1 MTPFGRAKSTLELLQ
16 ALAKEPRRTLTL
28 LNRLPFALRGLLLA
42 DDWATTMRP
51 ASNGELESG
60 GALRAHFD
68 AHREGPGIW
77 KWLHY
82 FDIYERHLKRFV
94 GREVRILEVG
104 VYSGGSLDMWHAY
117 FGPHCHVYGVDI
129 EPACVAYAKERT
141 HVLIGDQADRS
152 FWRRVREEVPRFDIV
167 IDDGGHEPEQQI
179 VTLEELVPHMNP
191 GGVYLCEDIV
201 GHNNE
206 FATYAL
212 ALTKALNEASTL
224 QRAESGLEASIAPTP
239 FQAEVHSIHFYPLVC
254 VIEKNRA
261 AVERFSAPKHG
272 TSWQP
277 FL

>member
-1 MTPFGRAKSTLELLQ
+1 MTPIVRAKSTLEVLH
-16 ALAKEPRRTLTL
+16 ALAKEPRRTLSL
-28 LNRLPFALRGLLLA
+28 LNKLPFALRGLLLA
-42 DDWATTMRP
+42 DGWAPTMQR
-51 ASNGELESG
+51 ATNGELEHSG
-60 GALRAHFD
+60 QLRAHFE
-68 AHREGPGIW
+68 ANREGPGIW

-141 HVLIGDQADRS
+141 HVLIGDQADRR
-152 FWRRVREEVPRFDIV
+152 FWQRVREEVPRFDIV

-179 VTLEELVPHMNP
+179 VTLEELLPHMNP

-201 GHNNE
+201 GHNNA

-212 ALTKALNEASTL
+212 ALTKALNEASTM
-224 QRAESGLEASIAPTP
+224 QRAESGLELSISPTP
-239 FQAEVHSIHFYPLVC
+239 FQAEVHSMHFYPLVC

-261 AVERFSAPKHG
+261 AVDRFSAPKHG

-277 FL
+277 YL